1 MDRDELFTREPFRFI
16 LSLISCV
23 LWGSAFPVL
32 KISYVEL
39 NLGAGDVLGRIAL
52 GGIRFFLA
60 SLLLFLFTRL
70 VFKKN
75 LNIGSKNIFKLFM
88 LGIFQTGLLYI
99 LFYNGIANTTGM
111 KSSIIGALETFFT
124 IIIAHFVYNDD
135 KIDRNK
141 TLGIVLGFT
150 GIILT
155 NWGQGFNSEFSF
167 WGEGLLIISS
177 LIGSVSAIY
186 VKKLCKELHPF
197 VVTSYQMFFGSILM
211 LAISMGRLTGEG
223 LNFTPKATW
232 LLIYSAFLSA
242 VSFAIWYT
250 LLKYNKAGEI
260 SMFRFII
267 PVSGALLSAIFIPGE
282 SLSIML
288 LAALILVSAGIV
300 VVNRKKDET
309 GQ

>member
-1 MDRDELFTREPFRFI
+1 MDKEELFTKRPFPFI
-16 LSLISCV
+16 LSLVSCV

-39 NLGAGDVLGRIAL
+39 NLAQGDILGRILL
-52 GGIRFFLA
+52 GGVRFFLA
-60 SLLLFLFTRL
+60 SILLFLFTAL
-70 VFKKN
+70 IFKIS
-75 LNIGSKNIFKLFM
+75 LNIGGKNILKLAL

-124 IIIAHFVYNDD
+124 IIIAHFVYEDD
-135 KIDRNK
+135 RIDKNK
-141 TLGIVLGFT
+141 TLGIILGFT

-155 NWGQGFNSEFSF
+155 NWGQGFSSEFSF

-177 LIGSVSAIY
+177 FIGSVSAIY

-197 VVTSYQMFFGSILM
+197 VVTSYQMFFGALLM
-211 LAISMGRLTGEG
+211 LAISMGRLRGEG
-223 LNFTPKATW
+223 LNFTPKATG

-282 SLSIML
+282 RFTIML

-309 GQ
+309 GS